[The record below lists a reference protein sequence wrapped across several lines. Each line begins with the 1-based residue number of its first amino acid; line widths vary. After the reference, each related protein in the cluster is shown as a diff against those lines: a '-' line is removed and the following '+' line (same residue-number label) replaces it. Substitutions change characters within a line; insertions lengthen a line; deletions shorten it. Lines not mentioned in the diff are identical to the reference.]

1 MEKEEKKTPR
11 ELYEGVAEYYA
22 REFRHKYYEDIIDES
37 DIDSY
42 WIGDEKGTTLYVND
56 NYYDYE
62 TIRYAV
68 DNNVPE
74 KTLFEWYDYCCSLWV
89 VDRDIKTPTLNEW
102 CNGYKKKSENDIE
115 LLNKLKA
122 NVLKAEQE
130 LKEAIYEF
138 QYKK

>member
-22 REFRHKYYEDIIDES
+22 REFRRKYYEDIIYES
-37 DIDSY
+37 DIDCY

-62 TIRYAV
+62 TIRYAI
-68 DNNVPE
+68 DNNVSE
-74 KTLFEWYDYCCSLWV
+74 KDLFEWYEYCCSLWV
-89 VDRDIKTPTLNEW
+89 VDRGIKTPTLYEW